1 MSRTA
6 NIILALALTTLTM
19 VACDPEPDTAV
30 DAGTS
35 FRDGPPIPAGKVSA
49 KVSDVHWASKLL
61 YGCLPQEEPH
71 AAVSLIVTNEAD
83 GDDVQYIIY
92 TVEVGLHED
101 SVACIYDTI
110 VDWAEQ
116 G

>member
-35 FRDGPPIPAGKVSA
+35 FRDGPPIPAGKVR
-49 KVSDVHWASKLL
+49 
-61 YGCLPQEEPH
+61 
-71 AAVSLIVTNEAD
+71 AVK
-83 GDDVQYIIY
+83 
-92 TVEVGLHED
+92 
-101 SVACIYDTI
+101 
-110 VDWAEQ
+110 
-116 G
+116 